1 MALPYAL
8 PMSAGQR
15 GRNRALGRA
24 IYLNLR
30 TRMRQRRPRVRASRR
45 IGQTEQTGDGQR
57 GTSAQQ
63 AGRKKHR
70 RILAIRP
77 TSTPGLRPSI
87 LLRTPSPLQSTMRTI
102 YRSQFAVA
110 AQPAH

>member
-8 PMSAGQR
+8 PMSASKRDIAQTR
-15 GRNRALGRA
+15 GGT

-30 TRMRQRRPRVRASRR
+30 TRMRQRRPKVCAPRR

-87 LLRTPSPLQSTMRTI
+87 LLRTPSPLQSTM
-102 YRSQFAVA
+102 
-110 AQPAH
+110 